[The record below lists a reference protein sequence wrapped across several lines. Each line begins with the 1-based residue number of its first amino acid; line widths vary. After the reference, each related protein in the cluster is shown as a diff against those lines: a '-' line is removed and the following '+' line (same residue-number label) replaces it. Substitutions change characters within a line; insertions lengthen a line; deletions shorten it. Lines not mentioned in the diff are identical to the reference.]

1 MTDYPHN
8 LRAGTDVYSSDGE
21 KLGQLKRVVVKRSD
35 LSLTDIVVDIGFR
48 RSGRSLWEGGL
59 GLDYDRILPIDGV
72 KAANDQRVDQ
82 NLDVAA
88 FKALPEYTEESF
100 DAVVDPSPNEFD
112 ITDVYARGEVIAADL
127 GSNPGAWVTT
137 RLNKPVTSVDIVEGT
152 DVWRQEP
159 HEKLGDVKRVLF
171 DNAGKLQAVVI
182 SRGFILKHDVIVP
195 IRYFSEML
203 DDLIRVELSDTE
215 LDQLKRYEEGDR
227 AGTGR

>member
-8 LRAGTDVYSSDGE
+8 LRAGTDVYSLDGE

-35 LSLTDIVVDIGFR
+35 LTLTHVVVDIGFR

-59 GLDYDRILPIDGV
+59 GLDYDRILPIEGV
-72 KAANDQRVDQ
+72 KSATDERVDL
-82 NLDVAA
+82 NLNVQE
-88 FKALPEYTEESF
+88 FKALPEYTAESYE
-100 DAVVDPSPNEFD
+100 ALTDPSPNEFD
-112 ITDVYARGEVIAADL
+112 VSDVLLRTEQIADTLA
-127 GSNPGAWVTT
+127 SNPGAWVTT

-159 HEKLGDVKRVLF
+159 HEKLGDVKRLLV
-171 DNAGKLQAVVI
+171 DPKGKLQAVVI

-215 LDQLKRYEEGDR
+215 LDQLKRYEEGD
-227 AGTGR
+227 

>member
-8 LRAGTDVYSSDGE
+8 LRAGTDVYSLDGE

-35 LSLTDIVVDIGFR
+35 LTLTHVVVDIGFR

-59 GLDYDRILPIDGV
+59 GLDYDRILPIDGIKSV
-72 KAANDQRVDQ
+72 TDERVDL
-82 NLDVAA
+82 NLNVDE
-88 FKALPEYTEESF
+88 FKALPEYTAESYEPL
-100 DAVVDPSPNEFD
+100 ADPSPNEFD
-112 ITDVYARGEVIAADL
+112 VSDVLLRTEQIADTLA
-127 GSNPGAWVTT
+127 SNPGAWVTT

-159 HEKLGDVKRVLF
+159 HEKLGDVKRLLV
-171 DNAGKLQAVVI
+171 DADGKLQAVVI

-203 DDLIRVELSDTE
+203 DDLIRVELSDAE
-215 LDQLKRYEEGDR
+215 LDQLKRYEEGD
-227 AGTGR
+227 

>member
-72 KAANDQRVDQ
+72 KSANDQRIDL

-100 DAVVDPSPNEFD
+100 DTAIDPSPNEFD

-137 RLNKPVTSVDIVEGT
+137 KLNKPVTSVDIVEGT

-159 HEKLGDVKRVLF
+159 HEKLGDVKRLLF
-171 DNAGKLQAVVI
+171 DDGGKLQAVVI

-203 DDLIRVELSDTE
+203 DDLIRVELSDDE

-227 AGTGR
+227 AATDR

>member
-35 LSLTDIVVDIGFR
+35 LALTHVVVDIGFR

-59 GLDYDRILPIDGV
+59 GLDYDRILPIEGV
-72 KAANDQRVDQ
+72 KAANDTRVDL
-82 NLDVAA
+82 NLDVNS

-100 DAVVDPSPNEFD
+100 EAVVDPSPNEFD
-112 ITDVYARGEVIAADL
+112 ITDVYNRGEIIAADL

-159 HEKLGDVKRVLF
+159 HEKLGDVKRLLF
-171 DNAGKLQAVVI
+171 DDAGKLQAVVI
-182 SRGFILKHDVIVP
+182 SRGFILHHDVIVP

-203 DDLIRVELSDTE
+203 DDLIRVDLTDVELE
-215 LDQLKRYEEGDR
+215 QLKRYDEHEW
-227 AGTGR
+227 T

>member
-1 MTDYPHN
+1 MTDFPHN
-8 LRAGTDVYSSDGE
+8 LRAGTDVFSLEGE

-35 LSLTDIVVDIGFR
+35 LSLTHVVVDIGFR

-59 GLDYDRILPIDGV
+59 GLDYDRILPIENV
-72 KAANDQRVDQ
+72 KSSSDQRLDLD
-82 NLDVAA
+82 LDVEA

-100 DAVVDPSPNEFD
+100 DPVDPSPNEFD
-112 ITDVYARGEVIAADL
+112 ITDVYARGEVLAADL
-127 GSNPGAWVTT
+127 GSNPGAWVTV

-159 HEKLGDVKRVLF
+159 HEKLGDVKRLLF
-171 DNAGKLQAVVI
+171 DDAGKLQAVVI

-203 DDLIRVELSDTE
+203 DDLIRVEITDQE
-215 LDQLKRYEEGDR
+215 LEQLRRYDEHEWK
-227 AGTGR
+227 